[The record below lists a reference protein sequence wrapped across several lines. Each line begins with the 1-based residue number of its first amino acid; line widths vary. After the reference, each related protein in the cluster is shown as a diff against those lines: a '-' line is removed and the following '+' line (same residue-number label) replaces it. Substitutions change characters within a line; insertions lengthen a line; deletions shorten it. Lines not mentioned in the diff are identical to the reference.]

1 MDNELYHHGVKGM
14 KWGVRKT
21 PVRSSSG
28 NTRKQKSNTMSLFK
42 KKKTTRNA
50 SVAKSSQAQTKS
62 VKDMSDDELERKIE
76 RARLEQKYLE
86 LNPETVSRGRRIT
99 KSVKDDIIVPA
110 AVDIGKQVAKS
121 IMADVTNKVLS
132 LEGDNKVYANNK
144 KKS

>member
-1 MDNELYHHGVKGM
+1 
-14 KWGVRKT
+14 
-21 PVRSSSG
+21 
-28 NTRKQKSNTMSLFK
+28 MSLFK

-86 LNPETVSRGRRIT
+86 LNPETVSRGRRIA

-121 IMADVTNKVLS
+121 IMANVTNKVLA